1 MHAINLYRYKQNV
14 IHSRASPSRFFYSPL
29 SPTKFINKISTAS
42 ACQRAKRADIKFDQM
57 RNNRYKVNYG
67 AIQVYSLI
75 FEQDT
80 KVQYPKKATLHRPIE
95 FIASEFDM
103 IVQDKIVFAIENH
116 KRRWGNGSTFKN
128 TPLHCC
134 GFHLLCKKLAPI
146 AISFQVFFFS
156 KSFNKG
162 KLRKNRLICA
172 NYGRW
177 KKQHK
182 KEVAFFVPLCTIH
195 SIISLVR
202 CKDSSEFSHWMRKL
216 CDFSEIPC
224 YLLNLIPFA

>member
-116 KRRWGNGSTFKN
+116 KRRWGNGVNFQEYSVTLLRVSFALQKTSTDSN
-128 TPLHCC
+128 
-134 GFHLLCKKLAPI
+134 I
-146 AISFQVFFFS
+146 ISGFFFF
-156 KSFNKG
+156 K
-162 KLRKNRLICA
+162 I
-172 NYGRW
+172 
-177 KKQHK
+177 
-182 KEVAFFVPLCTIH
+182 V
-195 SIISLVR
+195 
-202 CKDSSEFSHWMRKL
+202 
-216 CDFSEIPC
+216 
-224 YLLNLIPFA
+224 